1 VSLLDALGDRA
12 IPDEV
17 RSAIEAG
24 AVGAVVADSS
34 RVMEANDAYLELTG
48 FSRAELAAG
57 ALSWLRLTPPEWLAA
72 DARAIGAARATGGA
86 RAYDKAYVRRDGS
99 RVEVVLALLLL
110 EVEPLRVFGVVA
122 AADDEAGRRAVEA
135 LAPGASPGA

>member
-1 VSLLDALGDRA
+1 MSVIDALGDRA

-17 RSAIEAG
+17 RTAIETG

-34 RVMEANDAYLELTG
+34 RILRANDAYLELTG
-48 FSRAELAAG
+48 FTRDELEAG

-72 DARAIGAARATGGA
+72 DARAIGAARATGGT

-110 EVEPLRVFGVVA
+110 EVEPLRIFAVVA
-122 AADDEAGRRAVEA
+122 AAGDDEGRRVAEA
-135 LAPGASPGA
+135 LVPS